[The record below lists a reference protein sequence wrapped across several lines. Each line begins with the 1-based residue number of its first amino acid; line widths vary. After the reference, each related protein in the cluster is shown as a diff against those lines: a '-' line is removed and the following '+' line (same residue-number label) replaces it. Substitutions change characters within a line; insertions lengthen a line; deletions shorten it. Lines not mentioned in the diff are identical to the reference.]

1 MPVGSSIV
9 AGEPETKAKSSQPRP
24 QNFPKIYGLGS
35 ETPDPKL
42 SENFGAWVGYVAMRA
57 FLGDCK
63 QEIKLAAATPAG
75 GPETQAALYK
85 ASMRLHSR
93 ATCNTEQDCRQDVL
107 SQHRFVNFPHL

>member
-57 FLGDCK
+57 FLCDCK
-63 QEIKLAAATPAG
+63 QENFILAECKTATESELTAG
-75 GPETQAALYK
+75 MHMHQASLNQACSSD
-85 ASMRLHSR
+85 ASRL
-93 ATCNTEQDCRQDVL
+93 T
-107 SQHRFVNFPHL
+107 